1 MSPVSLQPRTHSV
14 SAFEHHKLLKREG
27 NTSKVHMH
35 DSGTV
40 GSRTPS
46 KVEEPHF
53 ARRGGDHALSRREG
67 REWFE
72 LLTLVV

>member
-1 MSPVSLQPRTHSV
+1 MSPVSLQPRTHRV
-14 SAFEHHKLLKREG
+14 SAFEQHELLKREG

-35 DSGTV
+35 DSGTG
-40 GSRTPS
+40 GSSTPS
-46 KVEEPHF
+46 KVEELHF